1 MTVGG
6 SCKRFMKW
14 RILDRLCLK
23 DQKYQQDICRLKGTG
38 NITSCYGW
46 CMLGLRHF
54 YRFLDEFRGPE
65 SWGASSEAIHFHHFP
80 VVATSAV
87 VPAPRGAFVSAPSL
101 AWGWDF
107 LVAFGMPRKKAR
119 KNGRK
124 YVFLLVHSFPPGMKA
139 KTGQISQNEMNTN
152 WFKLSFTLCC
162 PGFHPS
168 TWGWEDSQKAEE
180 YAHLTRS
187 ASWHGQFWVV
197 ESIYFVGRFQSSEI
211 AVTRWILRGMDAIEI
226 HEDHHFSSTVNQ
238 SDAIN
243 EASFTNITEEYIKLK
258 TKFRGAAQII
268 QGQIKVGGGSGYWGS
283 VIHWAKSL
291 NSSGLSMCVC
301 HNCHNVRSIMITSYN
316 KCTILWSIPLFF
328 LLTSWWTS
336 IARCHA
342 FNDTSTHSSSQHNH
356 LKEDISQQGLFT
368 SALPRPGMPSPV

>member
-23 DQKYQQDICRLKGTG
+23 DQKYQQNICRLKGTG

-46 CMLGLRHF
+46 YMLELRHF

-65 SWGASSEAIHFHHFP
+65 SWGASSEAIHFHHFRR
-80 VVATSAV
+80 
-87 VPAPRGAFVSAPSL
+87 RGHFRRGGSTKGGLCLGSLL

-152 WFKLSFTLCC
+152 WFKLSFTFCY

-168 TWGWEDSQKAEE
+168 TWG
-180 YAHLTRS
+180 
-187 ASWHGQFWVV
+187 
-197 ESIYFVGRFQSSEI
+197 
-211 AVTRWILRGMDAIEI
+211 LR
-226 HEDHHFSSTVNQ
+226 
-238 SDAIN
+238 
-243 EASFTNITEEYIKLK
+243 
-258 TKFRGAAQII
+258 R
-268 QGQIKVGGGSGYWGS
+268 
-283 VIHWAKSL
+283 
-291 NSSGLSMCVC
+291 
-301 HNCHNVRSIMITSYN
+301 
-316 KCTILWSIPLFF
+316 
-328 LLTSWWTS
+328 
-336 IARCHA
+336 
-342 FNDTSTHSSSQHNH
+342 
-356 LKEDISQQGLFT
+356 
-368 SALPRPGMPSPV
+368 